1 MFVISK
7 NACPWRAFPGPHA
20 IKLFTSVIYEFC
32 NKPECLSPGK
42 LFRLSLMFA
51 GKLRAYPSEAP
62 FKCSTLG
69 QAPGI
74 TCKHYT
80 KLEKLDVYTKST
92 IRGFCQP
99 N

>member
-1 MFVISK
+1 
-7 NACPWRAFPGPHA
+7 
-20 IKLFTSVIYEFC
+20 
-32 NKPECLSPGK
+32 
-42 LFRLSLMFA
+42 MFA
-51 GKLRAYPSEAP
+51 GKLGAYPSEAP

-74 TCKHYT
+74 IRKHYT

-92 IRGFCQP
+92 IRGFVNP